1 MEDTRTTNETT
12 KETLVA
18 GLNEDLAHEY
28 QAILMYNSYA
38 AMVSGIHRPM
48 LKGFFQAEI
57 PEELQHAQ
65 FLADK
70 ITALGGTPTTQP
82 APLKLVDDSHAMLEQ
97 ALEAETET
105 IKRYV
110 TRRKQAE
117 AYGDYGLAADLDGII
132 SDETTHKEETEK
144 LLRGIGSH

>member
-1 MEDTRTTNETT
+1 MSENTD
-12 KETLVA
+12 KQTLID

-28 QAILMYNSYA
+28 QAIVMYNSFA

-48 LKGFFQAEI
+48 LKGFFEAEI

-82 APLKLVDDSHAMLEQ
+82 AALDLPSSADEMLRMV
-97 ALEAETET
+97 LDAETET
-105 IKRYV
+105 IRRYV
-110 TRRKQAE
+110 ERRKQAE
-117 AYGDYGLAADLDGII
+117 AFEDYGLAADLDGII
-132 SDETTHKEETEK
+132 SDETKHKEETEK
-144 LLRGIGSH
+144 LLRNLSER